1 MMRLKFDCCYPVNST
16 TGFQKS
22 HANVFTRCR
31 KPNCFMPPYA
41 MKRKKRTRACV
52 LVVSPKNVVAG
63 FRGQSPIRICAN
75 IIGLHTSNLPPS
87 RYIPSNSQSHTTDTE
102 PTVYL
107 TSESAVTRH
116 PSLSPLVARCL
127 DQSRTSCLIQKI
139 SPTNNAIGCTNP
151 AGTRSR
157 GLDGG
162 LLAAPRRRQ
171 NRQGEAHMLLSRGR
185 HVGGVGG
192 DGQKGWRFFPSQLK
206 GTVCCLV
213 HFKEKKGIFTR
224 HSVTGA
230 FIQSAV
236 CAAQGCLNTQRATH
250 PPTLLPTSIIHFIE
264 QTTRLDPHHPT
275 IQPTNTIHIHIHTY
289 HAPLALQLPRPR
301 RPRRPQSPRAPR
313 RLRPRRRRVGSPLHD
328 GRHRRPRHRALRRGP
343 ASRSSRVPACC

>member
-213 HFKEKKGIFTR
+213 HFKER
-224 HSVTGA
+224 HFYTSQCHRRIHSICSLCCPRVFKYPA
-230 FIQSAV
+230 SHPSSHP
-236 CAAQGCLNTQRATH
+236 LTH
-250 PPTLLPTSIIHFIE
+250 L
-264 QTTRLDPHHPT
+264 HHP
-275 IQPTNTIHIHIHTY
+275 
-289 HAPLALQLPRPR
+289 L
-301 RPRRPQSPRAPR
+301 
-313 RLRPRRRRVGSPLHD
+313 
-328 GRHRRPRHRALRRGP
+328 HRANHQTRSAPSNHPTHQHHPHPHTHLPCPSGPSAPAPAPPAPTAKP
-343 ASRSSRVPACC
+343 ASAAPPAPAPTPSGKSSA